1 MKFYNVSYEGKFT
14 GGIDDKFFNTH
25 GDLIP
30 SEYEGNPDDII
41 YLYDTE
47 VNSYKYLISSYYNPG
62 SPKDKKEQAIENLK
76 SYFCP
81 LVDNSPNGGII
92 NDYNSHLNMVIPIKS
107 EEEQTLSNLIVKLD
121 TNNIT
126 KKTLS
131 QIKEEG
137 QKDDGIEI
145 NIKFKENQKVYGK
158 IQSSSPNM
166 ISYWKI

>member
-1 MKFYNVSYEGKFT
+1 MKFYNISYEGKFT
-14 GGIDDKFFNTH
+14 GGNDDKFFNTH
-25 GDLIP
+25 DNLIP
-30 SEYEGNPDDII
+30 DDYDGNPDDII

-62 SPKDKKEQAIENLK
+62 SSIDKKEQAIENLK

-81 LVDNSPNGGII
+81 LKDNDQNTSII
-92 NDYNSHLNMVIPIKS
+92 SDYNTHLNMVIPIKS
-107 EEEQTLSNLIVKLD
+107 EEEPTLSNLIGNLD

-126 KKTLS
+126 RKTLS

-137 QKDDGIEI
+137 QNDNGIEI

-158 IQSSSPNM
+158 IPSSSPHM